1 MINDNENDAE
11 NRYDINRP
19 PNLEIDRNTLNVK
32 WVSVLWWLYVL
43 SKT

>member
-19 PNLEIDRNTLNVK
+19 NLEIDRNTLNVK
-32 WVSVLWWLYVL
+32 
-43 SKT
+43 

>member
-11 NRYDINRP
+11 NRCYINR

-32 WVSVLWWLYVL
+32 
-43 SKT
+43 